1 MLCLVT
7 NAGRLCIN
15 CTKEIKESLHERN
28 KGKVLRHFYDHHRDD
43 IDLSLLLFHT
53 SDVPTFDA
61 RCATLVDLC
70 PSCWGTCAVEVVLNK
85 LRTTIIRL

>member
-15 CTKEIKESLHERN
+15 CTKEIKESLHERSN
-28 KGKVLRHFYDHHRDD
+28 GKVLRHFYDHHRDD

-53 SDVPTFDA
+53 SDVPTVTQGV
-61 RCATLVDLC
+61 RLLSICALAGG
-70 PSCWGTCAVEVVLNK
+70 PAQWK
-85 LRTTIIRL
+85 LF